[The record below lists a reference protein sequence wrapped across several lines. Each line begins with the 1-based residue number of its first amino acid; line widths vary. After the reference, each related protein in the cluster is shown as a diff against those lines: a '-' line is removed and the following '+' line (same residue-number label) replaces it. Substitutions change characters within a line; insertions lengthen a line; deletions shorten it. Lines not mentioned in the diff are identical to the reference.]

1 MKKFLNLL
9 VAALAVFLVTG
20 CSDDDPKMGSLTINL
35 QLPEGINTGAITDAR
50 YEIKN
55 VSTGTIETY
64 TDASAIELRQGL
76 YDITFSA
83 HYTMEN
89 GAVSMLR
96 GAKTSVEVTSA
107 TSSISLPVYANI
119 ETDDFVIAEI
129 YFTGSL
135 QPTGTQ
141 YAGDKYI
148 VLYNNTDHVLYAD
161 GISLFESQFMT
172 VKKYDYTPDL
182 MSTDVTVE
190 ALYTVPGNGNDHPV
204 QPGEYYILCDIG
216 MDHKTL
222 NSNSIDL
229 SGANMEWFDES
240 NNPRFPDT
248 DTTVPNMDKWY
259 CYTNTTFSLH
269 NRGFR
274 AYGIAR
280 IPVGKD
286 QYLKDYYY
294 EYDYNMVLPTGTYPM
309 SGKGYRIP
317 NTWVVDVV
325 NCSIESE
332 YQWNVTSPALDMGWT
347 YCGHVDQD
355 KTRYFKAVR
364 RKVLYMRENGIP
376 VLQDTNNS
384 TADFN
389 AEVTPSL
396 VEQQQAA
403 VDVNGTKC
411 TTLTWD
417 GVMSKSN

>member
-76 YDITFSA
+76 YDITISA
-83 HYTMEN
+83 HYTKEN
-89 GAVSMLR
+89 GAGSRRR

-248 DTTVPNMDKWY
+248 DTSVPNMDKWY

>member
-96 GAKTSVEVTSA
+96 GAKTSVVVTSA

-248 DTTVPNMDKWY
+248 DTSVPNMDKWY

>member
-141 YAGDKYI
+141 YSGDKYI

-161 GISLFESQFMT
+161 GISLFESEFMT
-172 VKKYDYTPDL
+172 VTKYDYTPDL

-229 SGANMEWFDES
+229 SDANMEWFDES
-240 NNPRFPDT
+240 NNPHFPDT
-248 DTTVPNMDKWY
+248 DTSVPNMDKWY
-259 CYTNTTFSLH
+259 CYTYTTFSLH

-347 YCGHVDQD
+347 YCGHVDHD

>member
-64 TDASAIELRQGL
+64 TDASVIELRQGL

-89 GAVSMLR
+89 GAVAMLR

-248 DTTVPNMDKWY
+248 DTSVPNMDKWY

>member
-1 MKKFLNLL
+1 
-9 VAALAVFLVTG
+9 
-20 CSDDDPKMGSLTINL
+20 
-35 QLPEGINTGAITDAR
+35 
-50 YEIKN
+50 
-55 VSTGTIETY
+55 
-64 TDASAIELRQGL
+64 
-76 YDITFSA
+76 
-83 HYTMEN
+83 MEN

-248 DTTVPNMDKWY
+248 DTSVPNMDKWY

-396 VEQQQAA
+396 VEQQRAA